1 MLDILKGLLGLDQI
15 LLEPPEAHTL
25 RAHILGVFLV
35 AHVEWGGGDLN
46 CYQDSLPSCLRV
58 LTIAHSICQDC
69 KRPTLSPAALPLRP
83 EADSKNQMTLILGV
97 ITKLLLL

>member
-1 MLDILKGLLGLDQI
+1 MLDLLKGLLGLDQI
-15 LLEPPEAHTL
+15 LFEPPEAHAL
-25 RAHILGVFLV
+25 RAHILGIFLE
-35 AHVEWGGGDLN
+35 ARVEWGGGDFN
-46 CYQDSLPSCLRV
+46 CYQDSLSSCLRV

-69 KRPTLSPAALPLRP
+69 KRPTLSPAALPLRS